1 MLNGEMKKIRPL
13 GVFVPSTD
21 QLIYGHKFVFN
32 TDASWYEA
40 TINEAEA
47 NNLIELGWCVAV
59 DDDSAGS
66 TDESSQGLDDF
77 SQSSD
82 FAELDDNEEL

>member
-59 DDDSAGS
+59 SDDSI
-66 TDESSQGLDDF
+66 DESLQDLDNFPQD
-77 SQSSD
+77 SD
-82 FAELDDNEEL
+82 LIESDDNEEL